1 MQGTFDG
8 RDVAV
13 KKQDKFD
20 AQGEI
25 EVLGKLQ
32 HANVVKLI
40 YTKME
45 RNFAYMILEL
55 CLGSLRNVIRGER
68 DGLADYEMVKL
79 LTDTTHGFDYL
90 VERRVYHGDIKPEN
104 VLMDTNGNYKFADFG
119 LSTVY
124 KDVERLTDVVGTDEY
139 CHPLLFEHWRQLHPG
154 TKRPFNCSWLPT
166 VDIWSLGVM
175 YYEAAARVNVSD

>member
-1 MQGTFDG
+1 M
-8 RDVAV
+8 

-119 LSTVY
+119 FYRRFTKMLKGLLMWLARMNTAIRCFSSIGDNCILEQSDCSTARGCQQWSYGLSV
-124 KDVERLTDVVGTDEY
+124 
-139 CHPLLFEHWRQLHPG
+139 
-154 TKRPFNCSWLPT
+154 
-166 VDIWSLGVM
+166 
-175 YYEAAARVNVSD
+175 